1 MQALRQILDVKGH
14 SLNIILPDDFN
25 AEKVEVIILP
35 IEVKSANGKRIGNLR
50 GRLDLTTDQYKDF
63 QRDVKDSRE
72 GWERNI

>member
-72 GWERNI
+72 G